1 MANKK
6 ISDLVVLLGTD
17 VATGDLLEISDV
29 SASVS
34 KKITVTEFFKS
45 ISSTARTNLGLAI
58 GSDVQAFSSV
68 LAATTASFLTADET
82 KLDAIEAAADVTD
95 ATNVASAGALMAA
108 NNLSDVA
115 SAPTAL
121 SNLGGV
127 GISLA
132 LALGG

>member
-1 MANKK
+1 VANKK